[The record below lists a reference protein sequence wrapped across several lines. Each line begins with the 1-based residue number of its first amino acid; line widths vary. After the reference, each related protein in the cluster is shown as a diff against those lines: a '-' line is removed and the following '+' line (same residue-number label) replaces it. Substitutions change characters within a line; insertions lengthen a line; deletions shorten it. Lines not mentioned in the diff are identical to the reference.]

1 MIAIAVTHHQS
12 EPVSQ
17 RRAPLS
23 LVSQR
28 NFPFYFHLGVVD
40 GRLSVPP
47 TVAAASVDRPSTIG
61 SVTYACEGL
70 YAAKEEGL
78 AHARA
83 RNQ

>member
-17 RRAPLS
+17 RRAPAS
-23 LVSQR
+23 LASQR
-28 NFPFYFHLGVVD
+28 NFAYFHLILVD

-47 TVAAASVDRPSTIG
+47 TVAAASVDWPKTIG
-61 SVTYACEGL
+61 PVAYACEEL

-83 RNQ
+83 RER